1 MEALSTKITSLPSEL
16 VFFRKKHSLTQ
27 SQFARELGV
36 ARSTVWRW
44 ETGRSTIPC
53 IMPVTLQGLRH
64 IFEARKSSKRRS
76 ERIKFIKKQN
86 REIAREKA
94 MQKLPAHMR
103 DALNVRE

>member
-1 MEALSTKITSLPSEL
+1 MSTKMSSLPDDL
-16 VFFRKKHSLTQ
+16 VLFRTKHGLTQ

-44 ETGRSTIPC
+44 ETGRSIIPC
-53 IMPVTLQGLRH
+53 IMPITLRGLRH
-64 IFEARKSSKRRS
+64 IFEARKSSRRRS

-86 REIAREKA
+86 KEAERLKA
-94 MQKLPAHMR
+94 MQELPDHVR